1 MNEKANKNIVMDRYV
16 FDVGNVVTSVRTL
29 QEEIDALYEYEFI
42 YIEEIESHLA
52 KMHPDADFYKTLVR
66 MEKELKLTREAYR
79 KIIIHHLDMYNQFP
93 KAKPNQGSDLPA
105 TTTIILHGN
114 ESDGNSN
121 K

>member
-1 MNEKANKNIVMDRYV
+1 MNEKTNKNIVMDRYV

-42 YIEEIESHLA
+42 YMEEIESHLA
-52 KMHPDADFYKTLVR
+52 KMHPDADFYKELVR
-66 MEKELKLTREAYR
+66 LEKELKLTREAYR

-105 TTTIILHGN
+105 TNTIILQGN
-114 ESDGNSN
+114 KNDSNSN